1 MMALVAQRLILP
13 LIGITGLLAVLASL
27 TLVSAEELP
36 ERFETT
42 SYKDVEALFERL
54 GYTHAAWEAGVRVI
68 PRVYLHHVPSRW
80 RRTHSKE
87 VSVRTKKR
95 LFFRVLGPLMLR
107 VNELILDD
115 RARVQSLAAELAEGQ
130 MLGVSDLAWLD
141 ELAEYYKVT
150 PPDSTGWSAD
160 GLATLLLRVDIIPA
174 SLALSQAA
182 QESGWLTSRF
192 ADLGNAVFGQW
203 TRGAGITPDQQREQH
218 STYRIAAFE
227 SILDSVRSYAR
238 NLNTNRAYREFR
250 RSRAELRAWGERLSG
265 YQLALTLKRYSEE
278 GQRYVDT
285 LRQIMRV
292 NRLDAADDASLDD
305 RRPILIV
312 PVGVGSE

>member
-1 MMALVAQRLILP
+1 MMFFVTQRLILP
-13 LIGITGLLAVLASL
+13 LIGIAGLLAVLAYPR
-27 TLVSAEELP
+27 LVSAEELP

-42 SYKDVEALFERL
+42 SYKDVEDLFERL
-54 GYTHAAWEAGVRVI
+54 GFTPEAWQAGVRVI
-68 PRVYLHHVPSRW
+68 PRVYLAHVPSRW

-95 LFFRVLGPLMLR
+95 LFFRVLAPLVLR

-115 RARVQSLAAELAEGQ
+115 RARVQSLAAELAEGRT
-130 MLGVSDLAWLD
+130 LGASDIAWLD

-150 PPDSTGWSAD
+150 PPDSTGWSAH

-182 QESGWLTSRF
+182 QESGWGTSRF

-203 TRGAGITPDQQREQH
+203 TRGAGITPDRQREKH

-227 SILDSVRSYAR
+227 SLIDSVHSYAR
-238 NLNTNRAYREFR
+238 NLNSNRAYRVFR
-250 RSRAELRAWGERLSG
+250 RSRAVLRARGERVSG
-265 YQLALTLKRYSEE
+265 YRLVQTLNRYSEE
-278 GQRYVDT
+278 GQRYVDS

-292 NRLDAADDASLDD
+292 NRLDAVDDAYLDHN
-305 RRPILIV
+305 RPILIV